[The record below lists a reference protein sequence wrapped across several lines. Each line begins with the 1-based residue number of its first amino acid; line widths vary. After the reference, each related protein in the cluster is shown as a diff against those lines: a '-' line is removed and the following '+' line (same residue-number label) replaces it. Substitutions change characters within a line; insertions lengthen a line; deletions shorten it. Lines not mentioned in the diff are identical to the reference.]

1 MLFMYTLWE
10 SVLFDYRYSFL
21 KIKCAEDYSFTFC
34 RFRLSILPRIIPRFI
49 Y

>member
-10 SVLFDYRYSFL
+10 PVLFNDRYSFL

-34 RFRLSILPRIIPRFI
+34 HFRLAILPRIIPRFI